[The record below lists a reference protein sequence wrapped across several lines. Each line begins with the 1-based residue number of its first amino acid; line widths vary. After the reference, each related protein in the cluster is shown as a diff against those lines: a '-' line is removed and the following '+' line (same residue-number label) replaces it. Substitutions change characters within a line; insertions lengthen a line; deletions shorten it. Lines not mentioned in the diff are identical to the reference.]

1 MKDKQITIKPQVKK
15 MDKLIKFVSE
25 NYPSLLKEV
34 EKKLI
39 KK

>member
-1 MKDKQITIKPQVKK
+1 MKKTRPQPPKNIE
-15 MDKLIKFVSE
+15 KLIKFVSE